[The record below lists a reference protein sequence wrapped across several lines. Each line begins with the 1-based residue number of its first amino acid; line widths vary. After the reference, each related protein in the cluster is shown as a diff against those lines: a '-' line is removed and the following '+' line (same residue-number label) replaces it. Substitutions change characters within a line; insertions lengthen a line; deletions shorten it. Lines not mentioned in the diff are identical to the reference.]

1 MQVQGL
7 VVNLRLRG
15 MHEAADLGLRLAQEN
30 RSAWRLFLPPWIVLC
45 AIALCYPGSNGWVPW
60 LLLFW
65 SKGWFDRILLFCH
78 SRAVF
83 GEATGWRDLWA
94 ARRQVL
100 FSDWLATLTW
110 RRLSPWRAYTQPIR
124 QLEGQ
129 RGSAR
134 RRRQALLLRGR
145 RWPASMMHAAFAQAE
160 TALTLAPLALLAWL
174 LPQGHGNLWQ
184 WLQEGAGSNELSI
197 VSYALA
203 VGLLEPFYVAAGF
216 AMYLN
221 RRVELEA
228 WDVEQE
234 LRGAFAR

>member
-1 MQVQGL
+1 MKVQAL

-15 MHEAADLGLRLAQEN
+15 MHEAADLGLRLAQAN
-30 RSAWRLFLPPWIVLC
+30 GSAWRLFLPPWIGLSL
-45 AIALCYPGSNGWVPW
+45 IALCYPGNDGWVPW

-65 SKGWFDRILLFCH
+65 SKPWFDRILLFCH

-83 GEATGWRDLWA
+83 GERTGWRELWI

-100 FSDWLATLTW
+100 YGDWFATLTW
-110 RRLSPWRAYTQPIR
+110 RRLSPWRAFTQPIH

-129 RGSAR
+129 RGADR
-134 RRRQALLLRGR
+134 RRRRRLLLRGR
-145 RWPASMMHAAFAQAE
+145 RWPAALVHAAFAQAE
-160 TALTLAPLALLAWL
+160 MALALVPLALLL
-174 LPQGHGNLWQ
+174 
-184 WLQEGAGSNELSI
+184 WLQPKGQGDFWAWIQHGAAADEMSTLA
-197 VSYALA
+197 YAAA
-203 VGLLEPFYVAAGF
+203 VALLEPFYVAAGF

>member
-15 MHEAADLGLRLAQEN
+15 MHEAADLGLRLAQAN
-30 RSAWRLFLPPWIVLC
+30 GSAWRLFLPLWAAFCV
-45 AIALCYPGSNGWVPW
+45 AALCFPGAQWVPW

-65 SKGWFDRILLFCH
+65 SKPWFDRILLFCH
-78 SRAVF
+78 ARAVF
-83 GEATGWRDLWA
+83 GEATGWHALWA
-94 ARRQVL
+94 ARRAVL
-100 FSDWLATLTW
+100 FEDWFATLTW
-110 RRLSPWRAYTQPIR
+110 RRLSPWRSYTQPVR

-129 RGSAR
+129 RGKAR
-134 RRRQALLLRGR
+134 RARQALLLRGR
-145 RWPASMMHAAFAQAE
+145 RWPAAMVHFAFAQIE
-160 TALTLAPLALLAWL
+160 LALSLAPLALLMWMQPPGQGGDWHWL
-174 LPQGHGNLWQ
+174 R
-184 WLQEGAGSNELSI
+184 EGFASDRFGT
-197 VSYALA
+197 VAYAIA
-203 VGLLEPFYVAAGF
+203 VAVLEPFYVAAGF